1 MFQRR
6 KSMQAKGFYSEN
18 SITVGKFIDVIGR
31 EKDKKI
37 YVSGSEGAIITI
49 LNKENYPEGWHNAG
63 KILEI
68 DYKEYEDYCKD
79 EGISFDLLA
88 KCETVEEL
96 LQAIQKYKDYDLNIC
111 GDIGIVVFIYDDKIA
126 IDYYACEEVEE
137 NIEEMKLQQI

>member
-1 MFQRR
+1 
-6 KSMQAKGFYSEN
+6 MQAKGFYSEN

-79 EGISFDLLA
+79 EGICFDLLA

-96 LQAIQKYKDYDLNIC
+96 LQAIQKLC
-111 GDIGIVVFIYDDKIA
+111 SMCPVHLSVV
-126 IDYYACEEVEE
+126 ELE
-137 NIEEMKLQQI
+137 